1 VYNYANSP
9 ITIMNSQ
16 KDKIAL
22 ITGINGQ
29 DGSYLA
35 EYLLKKGYTVHGTKR
50 LASTINTERIKHL
63 IDYSAGIE
71 HQGKI
76 IIHHADLTDSSS
88 LSRVVDLC
96 KPTEIYNLAA
106 QSHVAVSF
114 EEPEFTANVDAL
126 GVLRLLEII
135 RRERRNI
142 KLYQA
147 STSELFG
154 GINKGPYNENSL
166 IDPRSPYAAAKAY
179 AYYLVKQYRMAYNI
193 YAVNGILFNH
203 ESPRRGE
210 NFVTRKISRGIAGI
224 LKGTQKY
231 IGLGNLN
238 ATRDWGHA
246 KEYVIAMYLMMQK
259 ETPEDYVIASG
270 SQVTVRKFI
279 EYCFRSIGIELEFS
293 GEGTKEIGMVKKI
306 NKNPLSENKKEI
318 NYFPKL
324 GDILVRVDSS
334 LFRPLEVENLKGNS
348 LKAKNNLGWVAKTS
362 IEELAKEMV
371 KADLKNI

>member
-1 VYNYANSP
+1 LNSR
-9 ITIMNSQ
+9 

-35 EYLLKKGYTVHGTKR
+35 EHLLQQGYIVHGTKR
-50 LASTINTERIKHL
+50 LASTINTHRIKHL
-63 IDYSAGIE
+63 IDYSAGTE
-71 HQGKI
+71 QQGKI
-76 IIHHADLTDSSS
+76 TIHHADLTDSSS

-114 EEPEFTANVDAL
+114 EEPEYTANADAL

-135 RRERRNI
+135 RREKRDI

-154 GINKGPYNENSL
+154 GIHKGPYDENSL
-166 IDPRSPYAAAKAY
+166 IDPRSPYAASKAY

-210 NFVTRKISRGIAGI
+210 NFVTRKISRGISRI
-224 LKGTQKY
+224 LKESQTH
-231 IGLGNLN
+231 IALGNLN
-238 ATRDWGHA
+238 ASRDWGHA
-246 KEYVIAMYLMMQK
+246 KEYVIAMNLMMLQTK
-259 ETPEDYVIASG
+259 PEDYVISSG
-270 SQVTVRKFI
+270 NTVTVRKFI
-279 EYCFRSIGIELEFS
+279 DYCFKSIGIELEFS
-293 GEGTKEIGMVKKI
+293 GEGEREIGIVKKI
-306 NKNPLSENKKEI
+306 NKNPLNEFKKEI
-318 NYFPKL
+318 NHFPKI
-324 GDILVRVDSS
+324 GDILIRVDSK

-348 LKAKNNLGWVAKTS
+348 LKAKNDLGWVAETS

-371 KADLKNI
+371 KADLKSF